1 MVGGLDANVL
11 AFAVKGGVN
20 GETAEGLYL
29 IFNANETSA
38 TVNLPEGNWNVYIN
52 GEKAGVQAL
61 ASVSDGSVEVEPVSA
76 LVLVKESAAAAPGT
90 QDGGESGKA
99 GTGLYVGIAAA
110 ALLACGGGV
119 FVALNKKRK

>member
-1 MVGGLDANVL
+1 MASQNCRPVYFRFLFSAT
-11 AFAVKGGVN
+11 
-20 GETAEGLYL
+20 ETAEGLYL

-76 LVLVKESAAAAPGT
+76 LGLVILASGFRGT
-90 QDGGESGKA
+90 A
-99 GTGLYVGIAAA
+99 
-110 ALLACGGGV
+110 
-119 FVALNKKRK
+119 